1 VCTNTEKTD
10 DCDESYECE
19 AAGEMRLQLRDGEV
33 ALFTKACDPKLGRGE
48 GGGGGRGGEKEDGY

>member
-1 VCTNTEKTD
+1 MRSSRCSVHNTEKND
-10 DCDESYECE
+10 DCDETYECE

-48 GGGGGRGGEKEDGY
+48 GGGGVRG